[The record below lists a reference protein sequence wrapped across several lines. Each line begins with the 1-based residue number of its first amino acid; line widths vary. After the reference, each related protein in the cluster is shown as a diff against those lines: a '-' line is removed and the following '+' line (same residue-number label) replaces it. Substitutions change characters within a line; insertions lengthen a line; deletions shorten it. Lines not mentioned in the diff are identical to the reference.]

1 MMDGHDDDHIDL
13 ERDIHDSWIKL
24 LNHISNNFPED
35 LPMMQE
41 LNEKYGDTPKNIFE
55 QGYRTGFRK
64 AVALIHEFN
73 VHVVAND

>member
-1 MMDGHDDDHIDL
+1 MDGHDDDYIDL

-64 AVALIHEFN
+64 AVALIN
-73 VHVVAND
+73 VHVFAND

>member
-1 MMDGHDDDHIDL
+1 MTNGHDDNYIDL
-13 ERDIHDSWIKL
+13 EKDIHDSWIKL

-41 LNEKYGDTPKNIFE
+41 LNEKYGNTPKNIFE

-64 AVALIHEFN
+64 AVALMN
-73 VHVVAND
+73 VYVVAND

>member
-1 MMDGHDDDHIDL
+1 MTNGHDDIDDVL
-13 ERDIHDSWIKL
+13 LDRDIHDSWIKL
-24 LNHISNNFPED
+24 LNHIADNFPED

-64 AVALIHEFN
+64 AVALMN
-73 VHVVAND
+73 VYVVAND